1 MDTEKWNVL
10 VGIKNWMKEKGI
22 ATDEILK
29 MYDADF
35 GLVAKYESDEEY
47 FKKLHESKFGV
58 SNLKLDANG
67 LLIHEEIT
75 NSFNYK
81 GGVFILTSKDECF
94 TIVDSESTIKES
106 GTDLYD
112 LVSRVY
118 VKWDLVSRV
127 YVERDES
134 LELNDKKNRYDKI

>member
-35 GLVAKYESDEEY
+35 SLVAKHESDEEY

-58 SNLKLDANG
+58 NNLELDANG

-75 NSFNYK
+75 NSFDYK
-81 GGVFILTSKDECF
+81 GGVFLLTNRDECF
-94 TIVDSESTIKES
+94 TIVDSGCTIKES
-106 GTDLYD
+106 GIDLYD
-112 LVSRVY
+112 LVTIVQN
-118 VKWDLVSRV
+118 KW
-127 YVERDES
+127 DES
-134 LELNDKKNRYDKI
+134 LKLNKKK